1 MNIKEQAIIKDILNT
16 TSHYIETGAL
26 QTDME
31 ISNAI
36 HADAVSRGVDCY
48 MDEIMQ
54 QFMRDNPQ
62 WFDR

>member
-1 MNIKEQAIIKDILNT
+1 MNQKESAIIKDILNT
-16 TSHYIETGAL
+16 ASHYIETGAL
-26 QTDME
+26 STDME

-36 HADAVSRGVDCY
+36 HADAISRGVDCY

-54 QFMRDNPQ
+54 QFIERNPQ